1 MAAKIIIFLVFAK
14 KYLLFFRHSCIFCI
28 FAPKKLVYHT
38 KNDIEMTLL
47 ERLNKTDRF
56 AQTNGIQLTEIREGY
71 AKAEMTVEERHLN
84 GGNVC
89 QGGAIFT
96 LADLAIAAVM
106 NSHGL
111 LTLGIENQVTY
122 VSSALLG
129 DHLIAE
135 AVETVNHKKIPF
147 AQVTIKKATGETVAS
162 CTALAYR
169 KQAPMEYDALM

>member
-1 MAAKIIIFLVFAK
+1 
-14 KYLLFFRHSCIFCI
+14 
-28 FAPKKLVYHT
+28 
-38 KNDIEMTLL
+38 MTLL
-47 ERLNKTDRF
+47 ELLNLNDRY
-56 AQTNGIQLTEIREGY
+56 ARNNGMQLTEIREGY
-71 AKAEMTVEERHLN
+71 ARAEMTVEERHLN

-122 VSSALLG
+122 HYSAQLG

-135 AVETVNHKKIPF
+135 AIETCDHRKIPF
-147 AQVTIKKATGETVAS
+147 ANVTVKRQDGILIAS
-162 CTALAYR
+162 LTALAYR
-169 KQAPMEYDALM
+169 KQTEMKYEGLM